1 MLKVSISS
9 TPERPHIRIS
19 PLSRLAW
26 LIARVGVESDEEQE
40 EVGQQAQATE
50 SRAAA
55 APLSLW

>member
-1 MLKVSISS
+1 MLQVSISP

-26 LIARVGVESDEEQE
+26 LRARVGVESDEEQE

-55 APLSLW
+55 APLSL